1 MGHMG
6 PGGGGDRI
14 DGVMRTGAGTP
25 MEAPRTFGY
34 EAGDDVVGGTVP
46 ASGRRGLR
54 HHVPACGAADQ
65 AAEHPRRLDF
75 SDLDLPECLLI
86 KPIRLWLHGP
96 ENWPL
101 IGVQYRAH
109 FGEVPAIR
117 AMEALRGVI
126 EILNAGGRRMM
137 HFHKAWKRTTTGD
150 ERALVALAAAV
161 QAGDGDRAQAMALRL
176 VGLDWQQ
183 PLIDD
188 MTALSEAFT
197 VRGHRFVHLPPRGQG
212 GAGWSVEPVRA
223 LRETPPRRA
232 PASRP

>member
-6 PGGGGDRI
+6 YGEGGHR
-14 DGVMRTGAGTP
+14 DGRTGGQSTGGWGAAGPVADQGPCPDAAT
-25 MEAPRTFGY
+25 
-34 EAGDDVVGGTVP
+34 
-46 ASGRRGLR
+46 GLR
-54 HHVPACGAADQ
+54 QAAAACGAADQ
-65 AAEHPRRLDF
+65 GTERPRRLDF

-176 VGLDWQQ
+176 VGLEWQQ
-183 PLIDD
+183 PLLDD
-188 MTALSEAFT
+188 MAALTGAFT
-197 VRGHRFVHLPPRGQG
+197 VRGHRFVHLPPRRQG
-212 GAGWSVEPVRA
+212 GAGWSAEPVRA
-223 LRETPPRRA
+223 LREPPPRRA
-232 PASRP
+232 PANRP